1 VPNGDLNRVFDKL
14 GALQE
19 SVEGRIEKLDSKM
32 GQKLDALDR
41 KFDVKTD
48 TLRAQIGNVAEHLA
62 TVHACAE
69 DANERSKCVEVKF
82 NNQREKCAEKFGG
95 IRGVKGAVAMTF
107 SIVAVLAAVGTLIWR
122 LLS

>member
-41 KFDVKTD
+41 K
-48 TLRAQIGNVAEHLA
+48 
-62 TVHACAE
+62 
-69 DANERSKCVEVKF
+69 
-82 NNQREKCAEKFGG
+82 
-95 IRGVKGAVAMTF
+95 
-107 SIVAVLAAVGTLIWR
+107 
-122 LLS
+122 